1 MKNLLLSD
9 RTAADIDAQ
18 VLKVLR
24 GAELTEPPVDLR
36 VVRELLKLD
45 RGYYSTADQGLLRE
59 TFSKLMVAGV
69 QVLKRPT
76 LLADAVKAMSLK
88 ALYLPDQK
96 RILLDADLPPLKH
109 RWNEAHE
116 IGHDIIP
123 WHAGMMQ
130 GDTVATLTPACND
143 AMEAEANYAAGQI
156 LFLGKSFAER
166 ARAETPSM
174 DAVKRLA
181 KTFGNTMT
189 STLWRFVEEAGVDRP
204 MLALVSGHP
213 HIARR
218 NPDFDPKAP
227 CRYFIRS
234 RPFAERFA
242 SAAEGAVFATVTS
255 YCGAQRGGLLG
266 SADAVLV
273 DANGARNV
281 FRFETFFNGHE
292 ALTLGWWLSAAP
304 FQVLTPPESAARAR

>member
-1 MKNLLLSD
+1 MNNLILSD

-18 VLKVLR
+18 VAKVLR
-24 GAELTEPPVDLR
+24 GAAIVEPPVDLR
-36 VVRELLKLD
+36 IVRDLLKLD
-45 RGYYSTADQGLLRE
+45 RGYYSTTDHGLLSE
-59 TFSKLMVAGV
+59 TFSKLKIAGV

-123 WHAGMMQ
+123 WHAGMML

-156 LFLGKSFAER
+156 LFLGKGFAEQ
-166 ARAETPSM
+166 ARGEAPSM
-174 DAVKRLA
+174 ATVKRLSKA
-181 KTFGNTMT
+181 FGNTMT
-189 STLWRFVEEAGVDRP
+189 STLWRFVEEAGAERP

-213 HIARR
+213 HVARR
-218 NPDFDPKAP
+218 NPDFDPVAP

-234 RPFAERFA
+234 RPFAERF
-242 SAAEGAVFATVTS
+242 SAVADTDAFATVRS

-266 SADAVLV
+266 AAETILIDT
-273 DANGARNV
+273 NGERHA
-281 FRFETFFNGHE
+281 FSFETFFNGHE
-292 ALTLGWWLSAAP
+292 ALTLAWWLRPAATA
-304 FQVLTPPESAARAR
+304 VLTPG